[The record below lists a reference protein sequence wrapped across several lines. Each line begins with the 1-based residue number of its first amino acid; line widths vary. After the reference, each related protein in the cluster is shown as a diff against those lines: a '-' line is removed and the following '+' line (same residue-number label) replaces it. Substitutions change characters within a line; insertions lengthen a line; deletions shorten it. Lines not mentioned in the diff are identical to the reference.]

1 MNYPQTVGWFRQPKE
16 PILYINQ
23 YGKWDYRLESF
34 PKSDG
39 YESKRVEEENLVLKR
54 RPPTTIS
61 ARSIHSIMGVVWVGM
76 DCNDLKGL
84 DLINPSMQTSKK
96 DSPLVLVLVKYE
108 DQNGK
113 KLSWESIQKLQ
124 LIFSA
129 RQEAM
134 LGLTFR
140 AAEEQMRH
148 LTESR

>member
-1 MNYPQTVGWFRQPKE
+1 MNHPQTVGWFRQPEE

-23 YGKWDYRLESF
+23 YGKWDYRLESS

-39 YESKRVEEENLVLKR
+39 YEGKRPEKKNLVSKR
-54 RPPTTIS
+54 RPPTIIS

-76 DCNDLKGL
+76 DRKDLKSL
-84 DLINPSMQTSKK
+84 DLINPSIQTLKK
-96 DSPLVLVLVKYE
+96 DWPLVLVLVKYK
-108 DQNGK
+108 DQNEK
-113 KLSWESIQKLQ
+113 RLSWESMEKLQ

-134 LGLTFR
+134 LELAFR

-148 LTESR
+148 LNE